1 MGATRSG
8 GAGPG
13 DRDVPRGDR
22 WADVVAVN
30 ERERE
35 ERSEAE
41 VRDREGERD
50 SMMATEFLR
59 HI

>member
-1 MGATRSG
+1 
-8 GAGPG
+8 
-13 DRDVPRGDR
+13 VPRGDR